1 MAEDEAVFIVNVQP
15 RKLDNGK
22 YVPRASAIRRARRH
36 YTPVVLT
43 VEEEE
48 CFTAL
53 AAVQYG
59 RARAKEILEE
69 RLKKEVAIEFVDWK
83 DEDEA

>member
-1 MAEDEAVFIVNVQP
+1 MAEADVTFIVNVQAM
-15 RKLDNGK
+15 KLGSGK
-22 YVPRASAIRRARRH
+22 YVPVASAIRRAQRH
-36 YTPVVLT
+36 YTPVMLT

-59 RARAKEILEE
+59 RARPREILEE
-69 RLKKEVAIEFVDWK
+69 RQGKEVAIEFVDWK
-83 DEDEA
+83 AV